1 MRSSTATTSRSLKS
15 NSATVVAPRDDA
27 SAPNAAWRLMRHLP
41 DARMPEWIDP
51 MLAQLAPAVPAD
63 ERNYAFEFKWDGVR
77 ALAFIDHGDVRLV
90 TRNRIDTTRRYPE
103 VAIPLGRALQR
114 HSAILDGEIVALD
127 EADRPSFALLQLRMH
142 LNDPVAI
149 AKYAKEAPVYYV
161 VFDLLYLDGK
171 PTTSL
176 PYAVRRKL
184 LNQLTGQGAS
194 WSVTPSR
201 VGDGQTM
208 LRAAREAG
216 MEGIVAKR
224 IDAQYVPGKRSAAWM
239 KIKIVGRQ
247 EFVIGGWVPETTG
260 SGRVGALLLG
270 YFQPRGP
277 GEPPAFRYVG
287 KVGSGLGST
296 AVQNLIKPALERV
309 PRANSPFDDTVPK
322 YDIRWVE
329 PKLVAEVEFR
339 GHTGGGLL
347 RQPAFKGLRTDKEA
361 CAVMKEG

>member
-1 MRSSTATTSRSLKS
+1 MRSSTATTSRNLKS
-15 NSATVVAPRDDA
+15 NSASLAAPRDDA
-27 SAPNAAWRLMRHLP
+27 PAPNAAWRLMRHLP
-41 DARMPEWIDP
+41 DARMPAWIDP

-77 ALAFIDHGDVRLV
+77 ALAFIDQGDVRLV

-127 EADRPSFALLQLRMH
+127 EADQPSFALLQLRMH
-142 LNDPVAI
+142 LNDAIAI
-149 AKYAKEAPVYYV
+149 AKYAREAPVYYV

-201 VGDGQTM
+201 VGDGPTM
-208 LRAAREAG
+208 LKAAREAG

-224 IDAQYVPGKRSAAWM
+224 IDAQYVPGK
-239 KIKIVGRQ
+239 
-247 EFVIGGWVPETTG
+247 
-260 SGRVGALLLG
+260 
-270 YFQPRGP
+270 
-277 GEPPAFRYVG
+277 
-287 KVGSGLGST
+287 
-296 AVQNLIKPALERV
+296 
-309 PRANSPFDDTVPK
+309 
-322 YDIRWVE
+322 
-329 PKLVAEVEFR
+329 
-339 GHTGGGLL
+339 
-347 RQPAFKGLRTDKEA
+347 
-361 CAVMKEG
+361 